1 MHGLHPAHCVSFLLP
16 DPSPPSSSRLMSSA
30 GLTSHSHSH
39 GAAYG
44 AAAAAAAHEESLLS
58 NDASYSPLGDVD
70 PADLVTITAMKI
82 RAADEAVLQEM
93 GYKQEL
99 HRGQRESERRVGT
112 GNLIRGAQL
121 AHFSCFASV
130 PLHVGFSKLMNF
142 SFCFTGLFRSPLSK
156 ATTLARC
163 S

>member
-1 MHGLHPAHCVSFLLP
+1 VHGLHPAHCVSFLLP

-99 HRGQRESERRVGT
+99 HRGQRESESGELSQ
-112 GNLIRGAQL
+112 GNSFVVHSLLTSL
-121 AHFSCFASV
+121 A
-130 PLHVGFSKLMNF
+130 
-142 SFCFTGLFRSPLSK
+142 SPLSP
-156 ATTLARC
+156 C
-163 S
+163 M